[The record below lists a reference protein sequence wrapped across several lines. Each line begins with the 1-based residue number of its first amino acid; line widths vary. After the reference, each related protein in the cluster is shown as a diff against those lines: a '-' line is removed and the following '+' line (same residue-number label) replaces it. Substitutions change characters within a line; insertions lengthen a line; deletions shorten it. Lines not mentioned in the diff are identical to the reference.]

1 MLTAH
6 ANKDPRNWDLHL
18 DYCVSCYNQTTQLS
32 TKETPFFLLKGRDPL
47 EPTDLRPPMRYRG
60 VEDESNIFT
69 QQWHDAIEIAKAHLI
84 IAQDVQKQNY
94 DGNARQCS
102 FEIGDYILLREA
114 KTQPGKFY
122 MRWDGPYIIDDRI
135 SDLNYVI
142 RKPTSSTPQTVH
154 VNRLK
159 LWKEKESYKQT
170 EDVLS
175 LPLVG
180 PTEAAI
186 LDSEEAPPPPE
197 SKQST
202 DRIPESQIEPK
213 EGSVLQL
220 PTDNFP
226 PPERANEN
234 TVMRSDSQ
242 RIRKEIPTVEK
253 RRPGR
258 PRKVKG
264 IAEKGKLAHPPT
276 TKNNFEEA
284 QMTKRRPGRPRKIV
298 ANPIHDFTNKA
309 IQTIPIYKCKNQ
321 TQTFL
326 RQINIILD
334 NRQEGLSGNLP
345 SVFHRWDLS
354 SPIFCYY

>member
-6 ANKDPRNWDLHL
+6 GNKDPGNWDLHL

-69 QQWHDAIEIAKAHLI
+69 QQWHDAIELAKAHLI

-94 DGNARQCS
+94 DQNMRHCT

-114 KTQPGKFY
+114 KSQTGKFY

-135 SDLNYVI
+135 SDLNYVM
-142 RKPTSSTPQTVH
+142 RKPKSNTPQTVH

-159 LWKEKESYKQT
+159 LWKEKDSIEKAGSIP
-170 EDVLS
+170 S
-175 LPLVG
+175 LPLAE
-180 PTEAAI
+180 PAEAAI
-186 LDSEEAPPPPE
+186 LNSEEAPPLSE
-197 SKQST
+197 SQQRT
-202 DRIPESQIEPK
+202 DRIPEPQVETEEGTQAESLLPLQIENSP
-213 EGSVLQL
+213 SL
-220 PTDNFP
+220 
-226 PPERANEN
+226 ERANEN

-242 RIRKEIPTVEK
+242 KVQKEFPTKEK

-264 IAEKGKLAHPPT
+264 MIQKDVETHPSM
-276 TKNNFEEA
+276 TKNNF
-284 QMTKRRPGRPRKIV
+284 KKL
-298 ANPIHDFTNKA
+298 K
-309 IQTIPIYKCKNQ
+309 
-321 TQTFL
+321 
-326 RQINIILD
+326 
-334 NRQEGLSGNLP
+334 
-345 SVFHRWDLS
+345 
-354 SPIFCYY
+354 

>member
-1 MLTAH
+1 M
-6 ANKDPRNWDLHL
+6 
-18 DYCVSCYNQTTQLS
+18 
-32 TKETPFFLLKGRDPL
+32 
-47 EPTDLRPPMRYRG
+47 
-60 VEDESNIFT
+60 
-69 QQWHDAIEIAKAHLI
+69 
-84 IAQDVQKQNY
+84 
-94 DGNARQCS
+94 
-102 FEIGDYILLREA
+102 
-114 KTQPGKFY
+114 
-122 MRWDGPYIIDDRI
+122 
-135 SDLNYVI
+135 I

-284 QMTKRRPGRPRKIV
+284 QMTKDDQV
-298 ANPIHDFTNKA
+298 
-309 IQTIPIYKCKNQ
+309 
-321 TQTFL
+321 
-326 RQINIILD
+326 
-334 NRQEGLSGNLP
+334 
-345 SVFHRWDLS
+345 DLER
-354 SPIFCYY
+354 